1 MNTLRK
7 LKARWMEEFTDEV
20 SGETAYHVYEV
31 SDCASELSTITP
43 AWERLAR
50 ASTSILD
57 AHESGFLEPKD
68 ADALEALSELR
79 KAIQEVQ
86 S

>member
-7 LKARWMEEFTDEV
+7 LVIGFSERGDKFDRTQDRN
-20 SGETAYHVYEV
+20 SAYEN
-31 SDCASELSTITP
+31 DLAADKLSTITP
-43 AWERLAR
+43 AWERL
-50 ASTSILD
+50 
-57 AHESGFLEPKD
+57 
-68 ADALEALSELR
+68 LEAAKQMLESCPCQNGCAPDDTTCATNALR